1 MTCTES
7 MRELVECARAG
18 SGNVGLIPGRDLRAH
33 LADCTHCA
41 ERWDAERALSDQFA
55 VMRTEAAALTAGSP
69 WREARRKDL
78 MGQFAAL
85 DFARQQRKSAAR
97 SWGLGLAAAAAL
109 VLAVFAGQ
117 VAGTHSR
124 RATPALVAGAAPDSV
139 QFSGEEFS
147 GDATELSSD
156 DFIAVP
162 YTPPLAQ
169 GELVRV
175 VHADLVPEAL
185 ASLGI
190 DVDPASSGNVPADVV
205 VGEDGLP
212 RAVRLTDG
220 SQNDF

>member
-1 MTCTES
+1 MTCTER
-7 MRELVECARAG
+7 MRELVECARAR
-18 SGNVGLIPGRDLRAH
+18 SGHGGMGPSRDLRAH
-33 LADCTHCA
+33 MEGCARCA
-41 ERWDAERALSDQFA
+41 ERWDAERGLSDQFA
-55 VMRTEAAALTAGSP
+55 AMRTEAAALTSDNQ
-69 WREARRKDL
+69 WREAKRRDL
-78 MGQFAAL
+78 KRQFAAF
-85 DFARQQRKSAAR
+85 DFARQHRRAVAR
-97 SWGLGLAAAAAL
+97 SWGLGLAAAAAV

-117 VAGTHSR
+117 IAGTRSHR
-124 RATPALVAGAAPDSV
+124 PPAPIVEAVPDS
-139 QFSGEEFS
+139 FEFS

-190 DVDPASSGNVPADVV
+190 DVDPASSSNVPADLVI
-205 VGEDGLP
+205 GEDGIP

-220 SQNDF
+220 SQN

>member
-1 MTCTES
+1 MSCTER
-7 MRELVECARAG
+7 MRELVECARARSE
-18 SGNVGLIPGRDLRAH
+18 SGGIGPGRDLRAH
-33 LADCTHCA
+33 LVSCTRCA
-41 ERWDAERALSDQFA
+41 ERWDAERGLSDQFGAMRAEA
-55 VMRTEAAALTAGSP
+55 VALTADNP
-69 WREARRKDL
+69 RREAGREAL
-78 MGQFAAL
+78 MRQFAAC
-85 DFARQQRKSAAR
+85 DFARRHRNAAAR
-97 SWGLGLAAAAAL
+97 SWGMGLAAAAAV

-117 VAGTHSR
+117 IAGTRSHHQ
-124 RATPALVAGAAPDSV
+124 TPARIAEAAPDAV
-139 QFSGEEFS
+139 DPSGDEFS

-190 DVDPASSGNVPADVV
+190 DVDPASPGNVSADLVI
-205 VGEDGLP
+205 GEDGIP

-220 SQNDF
+220 SQTDF

>member
-1 MTCTES
+1 
-7 MRELVECARAG
+7 V
-18 SGNVGLIPGRDLRAH
+18 
-33 LADCTHCA
+33 
-41 ERWDAERALSDQFA
+41 
-55 VMRTEAAALTAGSP
+55 
-69 WREARRKDL
+69 
-78 MGQFAAL
+78 
-85 DFARQQRKSAAR
+85 
-97 SWGLGLAAAAAL
+97 

-117 VAGTHSR
+117 IAGTRWHR
-124 RATPALVAGAAPDSV
+124 PAPVVEAIPDSV
-139 QFSGEEFS
+139 QFSG
-147 GDATELSSD
+147 DAAELSSD

-190 DVDPASSGNVPADVV
+190 DVDPASSGNVSADLV
-205 VGEDGLP
+205 VGEDGIP

>member
-1 MTCTES
+1 MTCTER
-7 MRELVECARAG
+7 MGELVECARRG
-18 SGNVGLIPGRDLRAH
+18 MEPGRDLRAH
-33 LADCTHCA
+33 LAGCTGCA
-41 ERWDAERALSDQFA
+41 ERWGAERGLSDQFGT
-55 VMRTEAAALTAGSP
+55 MRAQASALTADNP

-78 MGQFAAL
+78 MRQFAAF
-85 DFARQQRKSAAR
+85 DFARQHRKTAAR
-97 SWGLGLAAAAAL
+97 SWGLGLAAAAAV

-117 VAGTHSR
+117 IAGR
-124 RATPALVAGAAPDSV
+124 RSHPAPALVAQAAPDSA
-139 QFSGEEFS
+139 EFS
-147 GDATELSSD
+147 GDEYSGDATGLSSD

-190 DVDPASSGNVPADVV
+190 DVDPASSGNVAADLV
-205 VGEDGLP
+205 VGEDGIP

>member
-1 MTCTES
+1 MTCTER
-7 MRELVECARAG
+7 MAELVECARAR
-18 SGNVGLIPGRDLRAH
+18 SGNGGMGPGRDLREH
-33 LADCTHCA
+33 LLNCTRCA
-41 ERWDAERALSDQFA
+41 ERWDAELRLSDQFGA
-55 VMRTEAAALTAGSP
+55 MRAEAAALTTDNP
-69 WREARRKDL
+69 WREAKRKDL
-78 MGQFAAL
+78 MRQFAAH
-85 DFARQQRKSAAR
+85 DFARQHRKAAAR
-97 SWGLGLAAAAAL
+97 SWGLGLAAAAAV

-117 VAGTHSR
+117 IAGTRWHR
-124 RATPALVAGAAPDSV
+124 PAPLVEATPDG
-139 QFSGEEFS
+139 FRSGSDEFS
-147 GDATELSSD
+147 GDAAELSSD

-190 DVDPASSGNVPADVV
+190 DVDPTSSGNVSADLV
-205 VGEDGLP
+205 VGEDGIP

>member
-1 MTCTES
+1 MTCTER
-7 MRELVECARAG
+7 MAELVECARR
-18 SGNVGLIPGRDLRAH
+18 SMNPGRDLREH
-33 LADCTHCA
+33 LVSCTRCA
-41 ERWDAERALSDQFA
+41 ERWDAERGLSDQFA
-55 VMRTEAAALTAGSP
+55 AMRTEASALTAADPG
-69 WREARRKDL
+69 REAL
-78 MGQFAAL
+78 MRQFAAF
-85 DFARQQRKSAAR
+85 DFARQRRKAATR

-117 VAGTHSR
+117 IAGTRSHRSS
-124 RATPALVAGAAPDSV
+124 TPITEAAPDSP
-139 QFSGEEFS
+139 EFS

-175 VHADLVPEAL
+175 VHEDLVPEAL

-190 DVDPASSGNVPADVV
+190 DVDPASSGNVSAEVV
-205 VGEDGLP
+205 VGEDGIP
-212 RAVRLTDG
+212 RAVRLTDN

>member
-1 MTCTES
+1 MGPS
-7 MRELVECARAG
+7 
-18 SGNVGLIPGRDLRAH
+18 RDLRAH
-33 LADCTHCA
+33 LVGCARCA
-41 ERWDAERALSDQFA
+41 ERWDAERGLSDQFVA
-55 VMRTEAAALTAGSP
+55 MRMEAAAQTADDP
-69 WREARRKDL
+69 RREGRRKDL
-78 MGQFAAL
+78 MRQFASF
-85 DFARQQRKSAAR
+85 DFERRHRKIAAR
-97 SWGLGLAAAAAL
+97 SWGLGLAAAAAV

-117 VAGTHSR
+117 IAGTRSHHRS
-124 RATPALVAGAAPDSV
+124 PAPVIEAAPDDV
-139 QFSGEEFS
+139 TFS
-147 GDATELSSD
+147 GDAAELSSD

-190 DVDPASSGNVPADVV
+190 DVDPASSGNVSADVV